1 MDEGNEHHTADL
13 DGSRD
18 GEVSLATARRHDVT
32 GDLDA
37 TSHDASRHGA
47 LVPEDVVE
55 RMEAAEDEDE
65 DDEIVINVKAAEGDV
80 SLNNEKEQVSP
91 SADKSPVDKN
101 KENLMGPPTKRT
113 PIATPK
119 AAMVT
124 KDATPR
130 LANLR
135 VKVGPPAQ
143 QHHGILKNKMDGRAD
158 SRLAPS
164 QWETL
169 LQSNAVSHWLGTNL
183 ELALDGL
190 GQNFDNYGV
199 LAMELP
205 QSCAKPSKLTTEF
218 FFLTHWG
225 RVTHNV

>member
-1 MDEGNEHHTADL
+1 MDTSPTHERSRSRRSSQIHDNNEANQSRRSSSTNEKDMTGEMTAALEDPDATMDEGNEHHAADL

-18 GEVSLATARRHDVT
+18 GEVSLATAPRHDVT

-55 RMEAAEDEDE
+55 RMEAAEEEDE

-80 SLNNEKEQVSP
+80 SLYNDKEQVSP
-91 SADKSPVDKN
+91 STDKSPVDKN

-113 PIATPK
+113 PIVTPK
-119 AAMVT
+119 AAMVP

-135 VKVGPPAQ
+135 VKVGVL
-143 QHHGILKNKMDGRAD
+143 HNRAD
-158 SRLAPS
+158 RRCCNYI
-164 QWETL
+164 WMFY
-169 LQSNAVSHWLGTNL
+169 
-183 ELALDGL
+183 
-190 GQNFDNYGV
+190 NFITFYGV
-199 LAMELP
+199 TYIRGL
-205 QSCAKPSKLTTEF
+205 
-218 FFLTHWG
+218 
-225 RVTHNV
+225 RVVCQE